1 GPSLPRRDRPE
12 VRERYC
18 RLMLMLF
25 VPWSVP
31 GDLLGSCVS
40 WSERFE
46 RFVEE
51 CSPRFL
57 YVMKNMQILH
67 ECRDSRDD

>member
-25 VPWSVP
+25 IPWSKP
-31 GDLLGSCVS
+31 GDLLDGCVS
-40 WSERFE
+40 WSERFSQ
-46 RFVEE
+46 FVKV
-51 CSPRFL
+51 CSPRYL